1 MGAVAARR
9 SKVDE
14 EEVLLLSN
22 VVMVGS
28 CGAKSAVIIVVA
40 MRCALAARPK
50 SCCWFVSPLELLY
63 RFYADFFFFTCFC
76 ISLQHDPF
84 YTYFL

>member
-14 EEVLLLSN
+14 EEVSLLSN

-40 MRCALAARPK
+40 MRCAFAARPK
-50 SCCWFVSPLELLY
+50 SCCCFVSPLELLY
-63 RFYADFFFFTCFC
+63 RFYADFFFTCFC